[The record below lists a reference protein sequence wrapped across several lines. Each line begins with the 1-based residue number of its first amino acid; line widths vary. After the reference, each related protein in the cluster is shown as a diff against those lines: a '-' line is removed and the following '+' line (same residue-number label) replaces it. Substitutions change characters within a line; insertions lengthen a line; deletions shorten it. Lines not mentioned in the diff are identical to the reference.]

1 MNFLAHVYLAGPGW
15 ADRLGAMLGDFVKG
29 PLASSQGVLPQPVID
44 GIALH
49 RHIDSYLDASPA
61 FSRSRARMSPQFRR
75 VAGIAIDVFYDHFLA
90 ANWSGFSDE
99 PLESYARDVYDL
111 LDEHAA
117 LLPPRL
123 ERLRHAMRADDWLTS
138 YRDRETPAFV
148 LDRMARRL
156 SRPEL
161 LDGAGAELI
170 GHYGGLEKDF
180 FDAMAELAVEIP
192 VWRARRASGTPT
204 VGS

>member
-29 PLASSQGVLPQPVID
+29 PLASSQDVLPLAVLD

-61 FSRSRARMSPQFRR
+61 FMRSRTRMAPHFRR

-90 ANWSGFSDE
+90 ANWANFSGE
-99 PLESYARDVYDL
+99 PLEAYASGVYDL

-117 LLPPRL
+117 LLPPSL
-123 ERLRHAMRADDWLTS
+123 ERLRRAMRADDWLTS
-138 YRDRETPAFV
+138 YRDVETPELV

-161 LDGAGAELI
+161 LAGAGAELTV
-170 GHYGGLEKDF
+170 HYDGLQEDF
-180 FDAMAELAVEIP
+180 FNAMAELAVEIP
-192 VWRARRASGTPT
+192 AWRARRASSAPT